1 MADIELTR
9 SHSLGRDG
17 GRDAV
22 ERVAQQLEADIGV
35 EYEWEGD
42 TLRFDGQ
49 AADGQIAVADETVE
63 ILINLS
69 AFLRPM
75 QSQVKAEAKEY
86 LDRYLQS

>member
-9 SHSLGRDG
+9 AHSMGLDD

-22 ERVAQQLEADIGV
+22 ERVAQQLESDIGV
-35 EYEWEGD
+35 DYQWSGN

-49 AADGQIAVADETVE
+49 AADGEIAVEADRIE

-75 QSQVKAEAKEY
+75 QSTLKQEAESY
-86 LDRYLQS
+86 LDEYLQS

>member
-9 SHSLGRDG
+9 SHSLGLDE
-17 GRDAV
+17 GRNAV
-22 ERVAQQLEADIGV
+22 ERVAQQLESDIGV
-35 EYEWEGD
+35 DYQWD
-42 TLRFDGQ
+42 DNTLRFDGQ
-49 AADGQIAVADETVE
+49 AADGEIEVATDQIE

-75 QSQVKAEAKEY
+75 RSKVKEEAESY

>member
-9 SHSLGRDG
+9 SHSLGLDE
-17 GRDAV
+17 GRNAV
-22 ERVAQQLEADIGV
+22 ERVAQQLESDIGV
-35 EYEWEGD
+35 DYQWD
-42 TLRFDGQ
+42 DNTLRFDGQ
-49 AADGQIAVADETVE
+49 AADGEIEVATDQIE

-75 QSQVKAEAKEY
+75 QSKVKEEAENY

>member
-1 MADIELTR
+1 MANIELTR
-9 SHSLGRDG
+9 SHSLGLDE

-22 ERVAQQLEADIGV
+22 ERVAQQLESDVGV
-35 EYEWEGD
+35 DYEWDGD

-49 AADGQIAVADETVE
+49 GTDGQINVEADTVE

-75 QSQVKAEAKEY
+75 QSQIKAEAETY
-86 LDRYLQS
+86 LDQHL